1 MPCIF
6 TDETW
11 NEKSNSAR
19 SPSWILLSKLHPRS
33 VLEEPAEPCHILS
46 NCNPNYL
53 LLTKKSVTHSGQ
65 EPLLCSGSPSSHQS
79 ASSKSV
85 VSLTGLVSR
94 PLLCAGSAI
103 CMLSCPSIARRSTAF
118 PEGAGPCIRWRGS
131 PGPECWRW
139 RLRRARCA
147 HCQSWRG
154 REGRGVRARRVSRE
168 DTEIGGLEGGMR
180 EGFLE
185 EIGYVVFEVVEGV
198 SGQ

>member
-65 EPLLCSGSPSSHQS
+65 EPLLCSGSPLSHQS

-85 VSLTGLVSR
+85 FGLTGLVSR

-118 PEGAGPCIRWRGS
+118 PEGAGALYSMAWV
-131 PGPECWRW
+131 PGTRVLAVAAKESALCTLSKLERS
-139 RLRRARCA
+139 RRSRCA
-147 HCQSWRG
+147 SQ
-154 REGRGVRARRVSRE
+154 ARF
-168 DTEIGGLEGGMR
+168 EGG
-180 EGFLE
+180 
-185 EIGYVVFEVVEGV
+185 Y
-198 SGQ
+198 